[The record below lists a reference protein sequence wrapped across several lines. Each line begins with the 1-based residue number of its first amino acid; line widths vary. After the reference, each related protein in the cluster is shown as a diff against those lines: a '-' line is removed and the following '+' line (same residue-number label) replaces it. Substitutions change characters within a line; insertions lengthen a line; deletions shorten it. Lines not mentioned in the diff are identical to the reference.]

1 MELIVGT
8 NSYMTL
14 EEADTLV
21 KNNFIKSDAER
32 SYWESLDNED
42 KTVLILRVTK
52 EVNNTCLFKG
62 HFVTREQTL
71 AFPRCIERKVVKC
84 PEDIKTAIILQILK
98 DGVLKQSDE
107 IKLQELGVKSFA
119 DGTGASVSFGD
130 NKELT
135 KIGSIYTDIYDKYLR
150 KWSICI

>member
-14 EEADTLV
+14 EEANDIV
-21 KNNFIKSDAER
+21 NKYFDEDDAEYV
-32 SYWESLDNED
+32 YWFGLKESKRTKLIYSVTED
-42 KTVLILRVTK
+42 
-52 EVNNTCLFKG
+52 VNNTCLFKG
-62 HFVTREQTL
+62 HFVTREQAL
-71 AFPRCIERKVVKC
+71 PFPRCIDRQVVEC

-107 IKLQELGVKSFA
+107 IKMQELGVKSFA

-135 KIGSIYTDIYDKYLR
+135 KVGSIYTDIYDKYLR